1 MAKSK
6 EEQIFIRID
15 NERIELTG
23 ADKEAF
29 IADREATNVQ
39 IQLVEAEYEAKK
51 QTRINA
57 ITKLGQASGLTETEI
72 EAILNG

>member
-1 MAKSK
+1 MATEK
-6 EEQIFIRID
+6 IMIGID
-15 NERIELTG
+15 DQVVELKG

-29 IADREATNVQ
+29 IADREATNVA

-51 QTRINA
+51 TARTNA